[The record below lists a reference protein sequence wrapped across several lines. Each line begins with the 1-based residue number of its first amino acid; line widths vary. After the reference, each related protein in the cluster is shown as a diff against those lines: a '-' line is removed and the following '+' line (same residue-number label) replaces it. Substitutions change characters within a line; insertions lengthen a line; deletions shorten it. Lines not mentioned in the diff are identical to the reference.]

1 MISVNDLA
9 QKLGLS
15 AHNLDDGDR
24 EVTGGYAGD
33 LLSWVMGRAVSGDA
47 WVTIM
52 SNINV
57 IAVAQLT
64 DVACVIL
71 AEGVEPGEDLITAAE
86 MRGVNLFSSKEP
98 TFALCGKIHGLI
110 APQNGGGDA
119 LEAAEAYREADC

>member
-1 MISVNDLA
+1 MISVNDLSE
-9 QKLGLS
+9 KLGLKP
-15 AHNLDDGDR
+15 HNIDDGTRD
-24 EVTGGYAGD
+24 VTGGYAGD

-71 AEGVEPGEDLITAAE
+71 AEGVEPGEELITAAE
-86 MRGVNLFSSKEP
+86 MRGVNLFSSSEP
-98 TFALCGKIHGLI
+98 TFALCGRIH
-110 APQNGGGDA
+110 A
-119 LEAAEAYREADC
+119 LLAQKTDEAIAEADRDYSEADR